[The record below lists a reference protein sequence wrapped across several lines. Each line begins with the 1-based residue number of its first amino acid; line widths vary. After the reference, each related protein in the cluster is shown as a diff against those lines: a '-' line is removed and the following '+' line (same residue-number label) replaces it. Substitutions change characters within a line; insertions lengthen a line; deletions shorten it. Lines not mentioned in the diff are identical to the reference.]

1 MIIWKKR
8 EHSKRRMVSTRAR
21 NSRIVQNTLLL
32 YSRMLLIM
40 AVTLYTSRVVLGIL
54 GLEDFGIYN
63 IVGGV
68 VVLFSFVNN
77 AMTTA
82 TQRFL
87 NFSLGKN
94 DIAELRRVFSMS
106 VTAHI
111 SVALLTILI
120 SETVGLWFLLTQM
133 NIPPERMNAAIWC
146 YQFAVLTTCIQIV
159 RVPYNA
165 CIIAY
170 EKMSFYAYIS
180 FVEVILRLLIVFLLT
195 AGNIDRLVL
204 YSILIAAVALIITY
218 AFKKV
223 CNLKFE
229 VSHYTFFW
237 DFRLYKKLL
246 SFSGWSLM
254 GNAAN
259 VGVQQGTNILL
270 NLFYGVVVNSAV
282 GISNQVTNAVYSFVS
297 NFQLAFNP
305 PLVKCYATDDFQT
318 VRKLIYSSSKI
329 SYFLLLVISTPLLL
343 YSDYFL
349 SVWLKEV
356 PAYASDFSVLMLI
369 VLFFDALAAPFWIT
383 IQASGYIMKYQ
394 IIVST
399 LILLNV
405 PISYIFLKHDCT
417 PITVFYVRVA
427 LGRAVF
433 LFRLSYLKKVLPFSI
448 CDYTKKVLSPILLI
462 NTLSFPLVW
471 FLKSLDMSLWFSLL
485 IVTIQ
490 NLTLIFCIGLSKI
503 ERNYILSTVKLRLGH
518 NKNPRNGHAI

>member
-1 MIIWKKR
+1 M
-8 EHSKRRMVSTRAR
+8 
-21 NSRIVQNTLLL
+21 
-32 YSRMLLIM
+32 
-40 AVTLYTSRVVLGIL
+40 
-54 GLEDFGIYN
+54 
-63 IVGGV
+63 
-68 VVLFSFVNN
+68 
-77 AMTTA
+77 
-82 TQRFL
+82 
-87 NFSLGKN
+87 
-94 DIAELRRVFSMS
+94 
-106 VTAHI
+106 
-111 SVALLTILI
+111 
-120 SETVGLWFLLTQM
+120 
-133 NIPPERMNAAIWC
+133 
-146 YQFAVLTTCIQIV
+146 
-159 RVPYNA
+159 
-165 CIIAY
+165 
-170 EKMSFYAYIS
+170 
-180 FVEVILRLLIVFLLT
+180 
-195 AGNIDRLVL
+195 
-204 YSILIAAVALIITY
+204 
-218 AFKKV
+218 
-223 CNLKFE
+223 
-229 VSHYTFFW
+229 
-237 DFRLYKKLL
+237 
-246 SFSGWSLM
+246 
-254 GNAAN
+254 
-259 VGVQQGTNILL
+259 
-270 NLFYGVVVNSAV
+270 NSAV

-427 LGRAVF
+427 LGIAVF